1 VVVTDSDGST
11 TTYNPDGTITVSD
24 SEGKVL
30 FEGSEDDFNHTYDDS
45 DGVLDIAIICS
56 EDFGDPNND
65 SCSTEEVADC
75 DGDGILDNED
85 LRPFD
90 SGSGDNGGRPVQ
102 QVIDSDGDGIA
113 DPLDGCPAAARTSD
127 GQ

>member
-1 VVVTDSDGST
+1 
-11 TTYNPDGTITVSD
+11 
-24 SEGKVL
+24 VL

-65 SCSTEEVADC
+65 SGSTEEVADC